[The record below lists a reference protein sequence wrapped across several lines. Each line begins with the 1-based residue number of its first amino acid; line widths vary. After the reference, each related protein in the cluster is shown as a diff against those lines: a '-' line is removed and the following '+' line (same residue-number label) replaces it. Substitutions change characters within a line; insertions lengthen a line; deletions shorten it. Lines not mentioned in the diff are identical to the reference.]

1 MTTEQNS
8 SVFCFKT
15 TGGGRRVFVPSGLLR
30 TTHFILQELWYVVDG
45 AEDDDGRHVLGHPGP
60 GPLRDVAVPVGER
73 PAHRTVPVTVQTL
86 QSARSESFS
95 HSSPTHTFLMD
106 FRQSFIW
113 KS

>member
-1 MTTEQNS
+1 M
-8 SVFCFKT
+8 
-15 TGGGRRVFVPSGLLR
+15 
-30 TTHFILQELWYVVDG
+30 THFILQELWYVVDG

-73 PAHRTVPVTVQTL
+73 PAHCTVPVTVQTL